1 MVNKNKELELTV
13 SRYTTLNN
21 LFLYKKTLSYLTAV
35 DDKVSENLDLY
46 TVPQVGVLFSINQKM
61 FLPENLDH
69 NLLNFLGGFRDR
81 CFLVFEKSTK
91 KSLDGTSIRI
101 HSLLRVTVS
110 DTSPEERSKIVSFM
124 ADNLDKYPTFIRL
137 VTDINYAINF
147 NELLININRSS
158 KIFNSPN
165 RKDYKSI
172 ALIYNNKK

>member
-1 MVNKNKELELTV
+1 
-13 SRYTTLNN
+13 
-21 LFLYKKTLSYLTAV
+21 
-35 DDKVSENLDLY
+35 
-46 TVPQVGVLFSINQKM
+46 
-61 FLPENLDH
+61 
-69 NLLNFLGGFRDR
+69 
-81 CFLVFEKSTK
+81 
-91 KSLDGTSIRI
+91 
-101 HSLLRVTVS
+101 
-110 DTSPEERSKIVSFM
+110 M